1 MILHPHDLLLGKYR
15 IERLLGEG
23 AFAQVYL
30 ATHVQLNA
38 PRAIKVLRR
47 NAPGIGSTE
56 YNDCRRRFR
65 LEAQLAA
72 QIDSPHVVRVYDFEE
87 AEDLLALV
95 MEYAAGGNLQ
105 TRLERARQERR
116 PLAVEECVR
125 IVRDVAEGLAA
136 IHPLDAVHRDL

>member
-1 MILHPHDLLLGKYR
+1 MNTQPPDLLLGKYR

-23 AFAQVYL
+23 AFAQVYF

-47 NAPGIGSTE
+47 DAPGIGSTE
-56 YNDCRRRFR
+56 YDDCRKRFR

-87 AEDLLALV
+87 GEDLLALV
-95 MEYAAGGNLQ
+95 MEYAS
-105 TRLERARQERR
+105 
-116 PLAVEECVR
+116 
-125 IVRDVAEGLAA
+125 
-136 IHPLDAVHRDL
+136 